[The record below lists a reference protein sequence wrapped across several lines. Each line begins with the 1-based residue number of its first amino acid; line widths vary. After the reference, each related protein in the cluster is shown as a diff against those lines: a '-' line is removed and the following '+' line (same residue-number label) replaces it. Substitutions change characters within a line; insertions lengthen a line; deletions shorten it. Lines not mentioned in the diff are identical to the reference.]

1 VDFTWKDHAE
11 SLEALPQAPT
21 EAPTTSRVVGVGGAS
36 KEMLRE
42 AMGIT
47 DKPPSS

>member
-1 VDFTWKDHAE
+1 MDFTWKDHAE

-21 EAPTTSRVVGVGGAS
+21 EAPTGRVVGVGGAS
-36 KEMLRE
+36 KDMLRE